1 MEPIINTLNTEEWE
15 NIKKNKIIANCLGYV
30 SGFHWEKVFV
40 EYWNIVKRGHH
51 KDKKIHNFN
60 KGNFERGQSF
70 KKFAL
75 DLFEKVI
82 ANQ

>member
-1 MEPIINTLNTEEWE
+1 MSGICFWVSLGKDVCW
-15 NIKKNKIIANCLGYV
+15 IK
-30 SGFHWEKVFV
+30 
-40 EYWNIVKRGHH
+40 GHH

-70 KKFAL
+70 EKFAL

-82 ANQ
+82 ANQWMNMGNRSASWNDKLDKEV